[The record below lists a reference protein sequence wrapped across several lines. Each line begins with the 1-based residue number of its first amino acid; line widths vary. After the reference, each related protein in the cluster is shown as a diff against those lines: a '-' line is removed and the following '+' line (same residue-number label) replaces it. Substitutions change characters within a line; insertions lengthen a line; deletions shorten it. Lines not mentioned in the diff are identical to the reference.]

1 MQTKIDD
8 LIVTS
13 EMVAFLK
20 QMCPTD
26 NTGETMLL
34 GYVSKL
40 IEIQDYL
47 CRNMSQLPDTD
58 ANELAGFFETIVF
71 IKDDLKELNSLLP
84 VINNQ

>member
-1 MQTKIDD
+1 METKIDD

-20 QMCPTD
+20 DKCPSD
-26 NTGETMLL
+26 NSGETMLL

-47 CRNMSQLPDTD
+47 CRNMSQLPDKNP
-58 ANELAGFFETIVF
+58 AELAEFFETIVF

-84 VINNQ
+84 VIKI